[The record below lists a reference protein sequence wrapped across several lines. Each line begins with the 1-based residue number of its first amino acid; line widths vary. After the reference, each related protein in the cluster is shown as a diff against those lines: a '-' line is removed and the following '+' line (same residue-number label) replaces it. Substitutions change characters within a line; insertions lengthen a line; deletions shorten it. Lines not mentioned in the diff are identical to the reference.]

1 MQSETS
7 NLSIMDKRLKL
18 TPKQK
23 KLVKRLQG
31 LFEEM
36 KKEQIGVVLDIPEY
50 CYRFYNKADIL
61 EAVPLGG
68 DFNEYDTYF
77 DDDEGLGPNGE
88 DLSELLF
95 DAEKSPDQI
104 WYAPSY
110 DNLENIDLGCDF
122 VTDWNYERFAV
133 LLEKNDEVE
142 GELKDQEKEEKL
154 GLLQEELSKK
164 QSKLRRY
171 QAAVKGIKENIAQF
185 KESGMAQ
192 EIIDEET
199 AKVASNTKQI
209 KQLKSAIAS
218 LKAEIQKV
226 KAQ

>member
-7 NLSIMDKRLKL
+7 NLSIMDK
-18 TPKQK
+18 
-23 KLVKRLQG
+23 
-31 LFEEM
+31 
-36 KKEQIGVVLDIPEY
+36 
-50 CYRFYNKADIL
+50 N
-61 EAVPLGG
+61 
-68 DFNEYDTYF
+68 
-77 DDDEGLGPNGE
+77 
-88 DLSELLF
+88 
-95 DAEKSPDQI
+95 
-104 WYAPSY
+104 
-110 DNLENIDLGCDF
+110 
-122 VTDWNYERFAV
+122 ERFAV

-209 KQLKSAIAS
+209 KQL
-218 LKAEIQKV
+218 
-226 KAQ
+226 

>member
-1 MQSETS
+1 M
-7 NLSIMDKRLKL
+7 
-18 TPKQK
+18 
-23 KLVKRLQG
+23 
-31 LFEEM
+31 
-36 KKEQIGVVLDIPEY
+36 
-50 CYRFYNKADIL
+50 
-61 EAVPLGG
+61 GG

-154 GLLQEELSKK
+154 GLLQEELSKNNP
-164 QSKLRRY
+164 SWDD
-171 QAAVKGIKENIAQF
+171 IKPPS
-185 KESGMAQ
+185 KESKKTSPSLRKAVWLKKSLTRKPPKSLPTQ
-192 EIIDEET
+192 N
-199 AKVASNTKQI
+199 KSNN
-209 KQLKSAIAS
+209 
-218 LKAEIQKV
+218 
-226 KAQ
+226 

>member
-1 MQSETS
+1 
-7 NLSIMDKRLKL
+7 MDK
-18 TPKQK
+18 
-23 KLVKRLQG
+23 
-31 LFEEM
+31 
-36 KKEQIGVVLDIPEY
+36 
-50 CYRFYNKADIL
+50 N
-61 EAVPLGG
+61 
-68 DFNEYDTYF
+68 
-77 DDDEGLGPNGE
+77 
-88 DLSELLF
+88 
-95 DAEKSPDQI
+95 
-104 WYAPSY
+104 
-110 DNLENIDLGCDF
+110 
-122 VTDWNYERFAV
+122 ERFAV

-209 KQLKSAIAS
+209 KQL
-218 LKAEIQKV
+218 
-226 KAQ
+226 